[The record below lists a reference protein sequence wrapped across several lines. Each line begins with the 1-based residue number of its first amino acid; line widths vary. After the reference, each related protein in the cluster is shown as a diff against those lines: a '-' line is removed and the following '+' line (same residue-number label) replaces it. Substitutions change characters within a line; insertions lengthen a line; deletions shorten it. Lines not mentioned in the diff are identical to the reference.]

1 MDKMIFQIPAVIVDA
16 NIKSKNNI
24 RLKIDSQENLSPDA
38 ITRICQL
45 VNQLGWFTF
54 NVHQI
59 EAEDIIDLPPL
70 KKTEPEEKSPSQR
83 LRAVFYTMWK
93 QNPEGF
99 KDSDSHYKYMM
110 ERLIEHYK
118 SKLD

>member
-1 MDKMIFQIPAVIVDA
+1 METKIFQIPGCVTKITTMAR
-16 NIKSKNNI
+16 NTI
-24 RLKIDSQENLSPDA
+24 RLQIDSQETVSA
-38 ITRICQL
+38 EAMKRMFEM

-70 KKTEPEEKSPSQR
+70 KKIEKDDKTPAQR
-83 LRAVFYTMWK
+83 LRAVFYNMWK
-93 QNPEGF
+93 QNPGEF
-99 KDSDSHYKYMM
+99 KDPDSHYIYMM

>member
-1 MDKMIFQIPAVIVDA
+1 MESMIFQIPAVIVDV

-24 RLKIDSQENLSPDA
+24 KLKIDSQENLSPEA
-38 ITRICQL
+38 ISRVSQL
-45 VNQLGWFTF
+45 VNQLGWLSF

-59 EAEDIIDLPPL
+59 EADDIIDLPPL

-83 LRAVFYTMWK
+83 LRAVFFQMWK
-93 QNPEGF
+93 QNNEGF
-99 KDSDSHYKYMM
+99 KDSDSYYKYMM
-110 ERLIEHYK
+110 ERLIEHFK

>member
-1 MDKMIFQIPAVIVDA
+1 MSDIFQIPAVISDA
-16 NIKSKNNI
+16 HIKSKNNI
-24 RLKIDSQENLSPDA
+24 RLQIDSQESISPEG
-38 ITRICQL
+38 ISRVCQL

-70 KKTEPEEKSPSQR
+70 KKTEENEKTPSQR
-83 LRAVFYTMWK
+83 LRAVFYRMWQQK
-93 QNPEGF
+93 NEGF

-110 ERLIEHYK
+110 ERLIDFYK

>member
-1 MDKMIFQIPAVIVDA
+1 MDKMIFQVPGVITEA
-16 NIKSKNNI
+16 KIKSKNNI
-24 RLKIDSQENLSPDA
+24 RLQIDSQEAVSPEG
-38 ITRICQL
+38 ISRVCQL

-83 LRAVFYTMWK
+83 LRAVFYIMWK

-99 KDSDSHYKYMM
+99 KDKDSHYKYMM
-110 ERLIEHYK
+110 ERLIEYYK
-118 SKLD
+118 NKLD